1 MPGGG
6 SADGGGMRP
15 EDPKALR
22 ISLVM
27 PVKNEARRIETA
39 LAAVRDQ
46 TLRPIEVLVVDGHSL
61 DGTVDLARAHGAR
74 VFFEEFGTR
83 AGACEVGVRN
93 AVGELVAFT
102 DADCV
107 PAPDWL
113 ETLASNLQD
122 GVVGVG
128 GRIVSEGDTFW
139 QQAVDAA
146 LDTILGSANSVQ
158 GRMFRA
164 KRFVSSI
171 SGSNSL
177 YRRRDVVEVGGFRTD
192 LVTTEDTE
200 LNRRLLARGK
210 LLYVPEAVIRHR
222 HERGLRD
229 FARRIFQYG
238 FGRGQSLLPGAPLVL
253 PVATVAVALLAVLQ
267 PWAAAAVGAAY
278 AAVVLASATSA
289 AVRRRRASLLLSVP
303 VIYLIEH
310 ASYVAGFWVGLVGS
324 RRSRSRKPSVAEESS
339 P

>member
-61 DGTVDLARAHGAR
+61 DGPVD
-74 VFFEEFGTR
+74 
-83 AGACEVGVRN
+83 
-93 AVGELVAFT
+93 
-102 DADCV
+102 
-107 PAPDWL
+107 
-113 ETLASNLQD
+113 LASNLQA

-171 SGSNSL
+171 SDTNSL
-177 YRRRDVVEVGGFRTD
+177 YRRRDVAEVGGLLTD

-238 FGRGQSLLPGAPLVL
+238 FGRGQSLLPGAP
-253 PVATVAVALLAVLQ
+253 
-267 PWAAAAVGAAY
+267 
-278 AAVVLASATSA
+278 
-289 AVRRRRASLLLSVP
+289 
-303 VIYLIEH
+303 
-310 ASYVAGFWVGLVGS
+310 
-324 RRSRSRKPSVAEESS
+324 
-339 P
+339 